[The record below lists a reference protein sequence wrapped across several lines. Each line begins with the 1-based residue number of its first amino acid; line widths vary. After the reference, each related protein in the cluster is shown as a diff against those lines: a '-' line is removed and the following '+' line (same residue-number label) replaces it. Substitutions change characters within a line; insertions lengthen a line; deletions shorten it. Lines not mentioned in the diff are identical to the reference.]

1 MTLTELFTN
10 IADAIRTKKG
20 TSDKILASDFANEI
34 ENLPSGGGEKI
45 PLSSAYYLFYK
56 DVRNN
61 IIDKINEYFDFS
73 NCTDFKYM
81 FLATTLTSI
90 PSIYTGKGTDFSS
103 MFQNSDYSIKTIPK
117 LDMSNSI
124 NCNGMF
130 YNCKRLT
137 TLGGFMNL
145 GKAYTQTTSNYS
157 YYTLDISYSTN
168 ITYNSLMNVINN
180 LYDLNLTYDVANGGT
195 LYTQSL
201 ILGTKNKAK
210 LTAEEIAIATSKRMV
225 DFIKEELNM
234 QYIGYTKPILL
245 VADEGKKIRAVNDI
259 YKPATEEEPE
269 HIPYYTDVV
278 FLADGITEQQAF
290 EMYVEEV
297 VE

>member
-20 TSDKILASDFANEI
+20 TSDKILASDFATEI
-34 ENLPSGGGEKI
+34 ENLPSGGGKKAPI
-45 PLSSAYYLFYK
+45 TNAYELFYK
-56 DVRNN
+56 DVRND
-61 IIDKINEYFDFS
+61 IINDINDYFDFS
-73 NCTDFKYM
+73 NCTVFKYM
-81 FLATTLTSI
+81 FLATTLKSI

-124 NCNGMF
+124 NCNDMF

-157 YYTLDISYSTN
+157 YYTLNISYSTN

-201 ILGTKNKAK
+201 ILGTTNTAK

-245 VADEGKKIRAVNDI
+245 VADEGKKIREINDVYI
-259 YKPATEEEPE
+259 PATETEPE
-269 HIPYYTDVV
+269 HIPYYTDIV